1 MDNTDGDQNGDSES
15 QTYMGSGRTS
25 ARSKHN
31 GVYNIKWDGKG
42 NRLKDKA
49 WLVGKC
55 YTQQLG
61 IDYNKTWV
69 GVTRLESVQMTAAVA
84 AKYYLKLWHINFV
97 GAYLNSLTKED
108 IYMKQ
113 PEGYI
118 EPGYEDHIC
127 KLIHT
132 IYGTMQGGT

>member
-1 MDNTDGDQNGDSES
+1 METLKAKHTWDLVEPLPGANI
-15 QTYMGSGRTS
+15 MGSMWI
-25 ARSKHN
+25 
-31 GVYNIKWDGKG
+31 YNIKWDDKG

-49 WLVGKC
+49 WLVGKG

-61 IDYNKTWV
+61 INYNKMWV

-84 AKYYLKLWHINFV
+84 AKYNLKLWHINFV

-118 EPGYEDHIC
+118 EPGYEVHIC
-127 KLIHT
+127 KLVHT